1 MVDDRIA
8 AVDQRVGNNAVMLEK
23 PVGGGVDHLIFV
35 VHTVLK
41 RRQVLHRQRLHQQ
54 GRVRIHK
61 IGGTPGGQIDLFRGQ
76 GDIADVGV
84 GDVDMGEGHVQLTA
98 GDQGLYLRARGL
110 DDAQG
115 HIGKCAAEGGQYRG
129 EQALGQIGR
138 RAHRQLAPAALRRLP
153 QVQQQR
159 VFLHRG
165 TGQVLVVQLTGGAE
179 LQRTALVVEE
189 GHAQLC
195 LQLLHSFCQAGL

>member
-1 MVDDRIA
+1 
-8 AVDQRVGNNAVMLEK
+8 
-23 PVGGGVDHLIFV
+23 
-35 VHTVLK
+35 
-41 RRQVLHRQRLHQQ
+41 
-54 GRVRIHK
+54 
-61 IGGTPGGQIDLFRGQ
+61 
-76 GDIADVGV
+76 
-84 GDVDMGEGHVQLTA
+84 MGKGHVQLAA

-159 VFLHRG
+159 VLLHRG
-165 TGQVLVVQLTGGAE
+165 TGQVLVVQLTGGFGIGLSIARSIAE
-179 LQRTALVVEE
+179 GHRGAISACTEGDTITFTAL
-189 GHAQLC
+189 LK
-195 LQLLHSFCQAGL
+195 

>member
-1 MVDDRIA
+1 MGNVRQKEGSIA
-8 AVDQRVGNNAVMLEK
+8 
-23 PVGGGVDHLIFV
+23 
-35 VHTVLK
+35 
-41 RRQVLHRQRLHQQ
+41 
-54 GRVRIHK
+54 
-61 IGGTPGGQIDLFRGQ
+61 
-76 GDIADVGV
+76 
-84 GDVDMGEGHVQLTA
+84 
-98 GDQGLYLRARGL
+98 
-110 DDAQG
+110 
-115 HIGKCAAEGGQYRG
+115 G
-129 EQALGQIGR
+129 EQALGRIGR

-159 VFLHRG
+159 VLLHRG